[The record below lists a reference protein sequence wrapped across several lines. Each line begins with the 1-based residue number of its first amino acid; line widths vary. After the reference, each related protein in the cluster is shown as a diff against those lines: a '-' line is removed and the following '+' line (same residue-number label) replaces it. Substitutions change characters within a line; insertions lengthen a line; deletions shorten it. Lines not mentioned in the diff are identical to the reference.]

1 LPLRRPQA
9 SKRGDWRDWREA
21 KVERRFRGSDYAK
34 VPRAKKRK
42 KVLPK
47 RLKGRDVVKFTS
59 HCIEWRAC
67 WCHYHTLFEASVLR
81 RELLETIAPAFFY
94 DVNII
99 LIEHLIL
106 QICKLTDDEGTAKRR
121 KLTIDFLANNVD
133 FSKTSDDLKRLKQLT
148 RQMERFRKRLLP
160 ARNKAIGHL
169 DLRAAHRR
177 KPLGEAPIAEWQQF
191 WLDLQEFVA
200 LLHKRYVDSKVA
212 FYLNGVGGTSDAD
225 QLAQAM
231 RESAYFRAAIADQR
245 VSQIVGDI
253 ALRRNSI

>member
-1 LPLRRPQA
+1 
-9 SKRGDWRDWREA
+9 
-21 KVERRFRGSDYAK
+21 
-34 VPRAKKRK
+34 
-42 KVLPK
+42 
-47 RLKGRDVVKFTS
+47 
-59 HCIEWRAC
+59 
-67 WCHYHTLFEASVLR
+67 
-81 RELLETIAPAFFY
+81 LETVAPKFFY

-121 KLTIDFLANNVD
+121 NLTTDFLANNVD
-133 FSKTSDDLKRLKQLT
+133 FSKKLDDLKRLKQLS

-177 KPLGEAPIAEWQQF
+177 KPLGEAPVAEWQQF

-200 LLHKRYVDSKVA
+200 LLHKRYVDGKVA

-225 QLAQAM
+225 QLAQAL

-253 ALRRNSI
+253 AFASKFHLA